1 MDVFSADWPGIC
13 RRIVA
18 AQRRIFD
25 RGRDAARN
33 ARVYEG
39 VGEGGDHTLVIDR
52 QCEDEVF
59 AELEKLGA
67 EGASFVAISE
77 ERGEVVFGDGG
88 AARVVIDPI
97 DGSLNARRT
106 IPSHSLSIAVAAGD
120 SMADVRFGF
129 VHDFGADDEFIATLG
144 EGADGRTARAARVA
158 AGDGRLEVVGLESA
172 EPDWTI
178 PALQSLSGNA
188 YRLRVVGS
196 IAITAAYVAAGRF
209 DAFLSLRP
217 CRSVDAA
224 AAQLIVREAGGA
236 VAFGDGRAR
245 ATPRSTSSARYP
257 MAAGRDDGGPRRR
270 PRRPDRLRPP
280 SGASRSRAPE
290 SDSRRKA
297 IRCNR
302 APKSFRNVCS
312 KERMFARLGAARANR
327 PNSRGTSS
335 MAEQH
340 QQQHQQI
347 ENPGQTRH
355 DRSEKIGRQNRE
367 RDEKSR
373 DQDRRRGEEPGA
385 GDPRDRRRLPGRRRP
400 LGQRHGSARSS
411 SR

>member
-13 RRIVA
+13 RRIVT
-18 AQRRIFD
+18 AQRRIFE
-25 RGRDAARN
+25 
-33 ARVYEG
+33 RVVTSEERTHYEG

-52 QCEDEVF
+52 ECEDEVF
-59 AELEKLGA
+59 AELDKLAA
-67 EGASFVAISE
+67 EGASFVAVSE
-77 ERGEVVFGDGG
+77 ERGEVAFGEGG

-120 SMADVRFGF
+120 SMADVRFAF
-129 VHDFGADDEFIATLG
+129 VHDFGADEEFIATLG
-144 EGADGRTARAARVA
+144 EGATVRGREARVA

-236 VAFGDGRAR
+236 VAFGDGPLEDA
-245 ATPRSTSSARYP
+245 PLDLSARYQ
-257 MAAGRDDGGPRRR
+257 MAAARD
-270 PRRPDRLRPP
+270 
-280 SGASRSRAPE
+280 
-290 SDSRRKA
+290 
-297 IRCNR
+297 
-302 APKSFRNVCS
+302 
-312 KERMFARLGAARANR
+312 GAALTVVRA
-327 PNSRGTSS
+327 
-335 MAEQH
+335 A
-340 QQQHQQI
+340 
-347 ENPGQTRH
+347 QT
-355 DRSEKIGRQNRE
+355 
-367 RDEKSR
+367 
-373 DQDRRRGEEPGA
+373 A
-385 GDPRDRRRLPGRRRP
+385 
-400 LGQRHGSARSS
+400 
-411 SR
+411 